1 MNRASRNQAS
11 ETPLFDELNLGAP
24 ASAVV
29 EKQAPGAG
37 LVKIHGPK
45 DALSKE
51 QQTFN
56 RLASRIR
63 NLKARLEQAER
74 DQLDLDQFHLTQHR
88 PALEALGGAFLDLAL
103 KLEETATKG
112 RPDKSKNRR
121 LKQAIPGL
129 LDRAFDLIEPT
140 PEGLALHDKYAR
152 KGHESKRREEAT
164 AEADLFLAMAEV
176 MGFEIPPEERAKC
189 NDPEA
194 MDDFAE
200 SLARQ
205 AAEVMEAEELARAQR
220 ASRRK
225 KTKRQLEREAAE
237 KAKADLKQRSLRDIY
252 LALAKV
258 LHPDIE
264 PDPEKRRHK
273 EDYLKQASAAYQD
286 GNLMELL
293 QLEMAWLE
301 TSGIQDASPD
311 KLLLF
316 LEVLKEQ
323 ATTLEQACRQTEL
336 RLVEEYDTHTARAA
350 RRAMT
355 ETKQEADLNRHHL
368 TRLLR
373 GLEADPL
380 FLGACLE
387 ALLPR

>member
-1 MNRASRNQAS
+1 MNRASRKRGR
-11 ETPLFDELNLGAP
+11 ETPLADALNPGAP
-24 ASAVV
+24 ASVVV
-29 EKQAPGAG
+29 EQPAPDAG
-37 LVKIHGPK
+37 LVQIPGPK

-51 QQTFN
+51 QQAFN

-63 NLKARLEQAER
+63 DLKARLEQAER

-88 PALEALGGAFLDLAL
+88 PALEALGRALLGLAL
-103 KLEETATKG
+103 KLDETATRG
-112 RPDKSKNRR
+112 RPDKTSIHR

-129 LDRAFDLIEPT
+129 LDRAFELIEPT
-140 PEGLALHDKYAR
+140 PEGLALQAKYAR
-152 KGHESKRREEAT
+152 KGHEAKRREGAT
-164 AEADLFLAMAEV
+164 PEADLFLDKAEV
-176 MGFEIPPEERAKC
+176 MGFEMPPEEQAHRLG
-189 NDPEA
+189 PEA

-205 AAEVMEAEELARAQR
+205 AAERLAAEERARAQR
-220 ASRRK
+220 ASHRK
-225 KTKRQLEREAAE
+225 KTKKQLEKEAAE

-258 LHPDIE
+258 LHPDLE
-264 PDPEKRRHK
+264 PDPEQRRPK

-286 GNLMELL
+286 GNLLELL
-293 QLEMAWLE
+293 QLELAWLE
-301 TSGIQDASPD
+301 TSGTQDAPPD
-311 KLLLF
+311 KLMMF

-323 ATTLEQACRQTEL
+323 AATLERACRQTEL
-336 RLVEEYDTHTARAA
+336 RLVQEYGAPNARGA

-355 ETKQEADLNRHHL
+355 ETKQEADRNRHHL

-373 GLEADPL
+373 GLEAEPL

-387 ALLPR
+387 ALTLR

>member
-1 MNRASRNQAS
+1 MNRASRKRAR
-11 ETPLFDELNLGAP
+11 ETPPVDGLNLGAP

-29 EKQAPGAG
+29 EKPAPGSG

-51 QQTFN
+51 QQAFN
-56 RLASRIR
+56 CLASRIR
-63 NLKARLEQAER
+63 NLKARVEQAER

-88 PALEALGGAFLDLAL
+88 PALEALGGAFLALAL
-103 KLEETATKG
+103 KLDETVTKG
-112 RPDKSKNRR
+112 RPDKTKIRR
-121 LKQAIPGL
+121 LKQAIPSL
-129 LDRAFDLIEPT
+129 LDHAFDLIEPT

-152 KGHESKRREEAT
+152 KGHEAKRHEEAT
-164 AEADLFLAMAEV
+164 AEADLFLDMAEV
-176 MGFEIPPEERAKC
+176 MGFEIPPEVQANRQ
-189 NDPEA
+189 DPDV

-205 AAEVMEAEELARAQR
+205 AAEGLEAEEQVRAQR
-220 ASRRK
+220 ATRRK
-225 KTKRQLEREAAE
+225 KPKRQLEKEAAE

-286 GNLMELL
+286 GNLIELL

-301 TSGIQDASPD
+301 TSGIHDASPD

-323 ATTLEQACRQTEL
+323 ATTLERACRQTEL
-336 RLVEEYDTHTARAA
+336 RLVEEYGAHTARAA

-368 TRLLR
+368 THLLR
-373 GLEADPL
+373 RLESGPQ